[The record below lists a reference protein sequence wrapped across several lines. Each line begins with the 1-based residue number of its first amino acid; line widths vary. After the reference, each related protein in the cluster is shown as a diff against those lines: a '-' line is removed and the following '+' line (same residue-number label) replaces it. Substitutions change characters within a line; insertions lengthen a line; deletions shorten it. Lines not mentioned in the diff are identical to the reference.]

1 MDDICINGKPL
12 AAWNAH
18 MFNDWTVKRDSLTQP
33 YLQSANTQSFVTGSA
48 KLALKKITFT
58 LDYTGDS
65 KDDSRAQLE
74 LLMVSGPIEI
84 YGPDGRNYKCV
95 LQEFGEENRMDFSDA
110 VSVSY
115 TFYGYAHGYQ
125 ITIPDV
131 GGNFWC
137 YSTVPYTDCVISATN
152 SSAGTSTL
160 VAGITFSINNIGD
173 RIVIDGENHVVT
185 VNGENG
191 ILKCDMTEFPK
202 LKSGYNYLN
211 TYEHMKLS
219 YIPVFM

>member
-1 MDDICINGKPL
+1 
-12 AAWNAH
+12 

-58 LDYTGDS
+58 LDYTGDN

-110 VSVSY
+110 VSVPY
-115 TFYGYAHGYQ
+115 TFYGYAHGYR
-125 ITIPDV
+125 ITVPDAW
-131 GGNFWC
+131 GGFWC
-137 YSTVPYTDCVISATN
+137 YSTVPYTDCIISATSRN
-152 SSAGTSTL
+152 TSTM
-160 VAGITFSINNIGD
+160 VAEINFTNINVGD
-173 RIVIDGENHVVT
+173 QIVIDGENHVVT
-185 VNGENG
+185 INGENG
-191 ILKCDMTEFPK
+191 MLKCDMTEFPK
-202 LKSGYNYLN
+202 IKPQSNALESS
-211 TYEHMKLS
+211 EHMKLS